1 MERIYELQEY
11 LNAFFS
17 FYGFMKHF
25 DLIALDLYIYV
36 SNLSRLASVSYA
48 GSSGSDNLSRI
59 HAFLLSHF
67 STGK

>member
-17 FYGFMKHF
+17 FYGFMKHL
-25 DLIALDLYIYV
+25 DLVALDLYIYLYV
-36 SNLSRLASVSYA
+36 SNLSRPASVSYA

-59 HAFLLSHF
+59 HAFL
-67 STGK
+67 

>member
-17 FYGFMKHF
+17 FYGFMKHL
-25 DLIALDLYIYV
+25 DLVALDLYIYIYIYV
-36 SNLSRLASVSYA
+36 SNLSRPASVSYA

-59 HAFLLSHF
+59 HVFL
-67 STGK
+67 

>member
-17 FYGFMKHF
+17 FYGFMKHL
-25 DLIALDLYIYV
+25 DLVALDLYIYIYIYV
-36 SNLSRLASVSYA
+36 SNLSRPASVSYA

-59 HAFLLSHF
+59 HAFL
-67 STGK
+67 

>member
-17 FYGFMKHF
+17 FYGFMKHL

-48 GSSGSDNLSRI
+48 GSGGSDNLSRI

>member
-17 FYGFMKHF
+17 FYGFMKHL

-36 SNLSRLASVSYA
+36 SNLSRPASVSYA

-59 HAFLLSHF
+59 HAFL
-67 STGK
+67 

>member
-17 FYGFMKHF
+17 FYGFMKHL
-25 DLIALDLYIYV
+25 DLIALDLYIYIYIYV
-36 SNLSRLASVSYA
+36 SNLSRPASVSYA

-59 HAFLLSHF
+59 HAFL
-67 STGK
+67 

>member
-17 FYGFMKHF
+17 FYGFMKHL
-25 DLIALDLYIYV
+25 DLVALDLYIYIYIYIYIYV
-36 SNLSRLASVSYA
+36 SNLSRPASVSYA

-59 HAFLLSHF
+59 HAFL
-67 STGK
+67 

>member
-17 FYGFMKHF
+17 FYGFMKHL
-25 DLIALDLYIYV
+25 DLVALDLYIYIYIYMYV
-36 SNLSRLASVSYA
+36 SNLSRPASVSYA

-59 HAFLLSHF
+59 HAFL
-67 STGK
+67 